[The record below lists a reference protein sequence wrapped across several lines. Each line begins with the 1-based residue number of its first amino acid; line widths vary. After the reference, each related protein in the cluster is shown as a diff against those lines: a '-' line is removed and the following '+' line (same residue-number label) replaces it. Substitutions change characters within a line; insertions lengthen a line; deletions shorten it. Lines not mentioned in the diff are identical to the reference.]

1 MSKLKKVLDTFWFR
15 RNDLKSSLES
25 AFHSVYTER
34 EHSCALK
41 QIALVG

>member
-1 MSKLKKVLDTFWFR
+1 MSKMKKVLDTFWFR
-15 RNDLKSSLES
+15 RNDCLES